1 MSKARWRKARWVGLA
16 VYCCV
21 ALLAATSC
29 GSDDDDDGSAG
40 GGTTTTAADTQI
52 AGLGTTLEE
61 IKQKARE
68 EGEVNLV
75 IWAGYA
81 DKSWAKPFTQQTG
94 CKVVTKDGASSDDMV
109 DLMGTGAYDGVS
121 ASGDATLR
129 LIARE
134 DVAPVNFDL
143 TPNYADVFPGLKD
156 KSYNTVDGV
165 GYGVP
170 HGRGPNLL
178 VFRKDK
184 LPAGTDS
191 WASVWDGSQ
200 AGKLSI
206 YDNPIY
212 IADAA
217 VYLMATQPDLGI
229 ENPYKLDQ
237 KQFDAAVD
245 LLKEQKPQIAKYWDG
260 TTYADQ
266 VTTFKSGETTVG
278 TTWPY
283 QTNLMA
289 AEKPPVPVTS
299 LKPKE
304 GTTGWSDTW
313 MIAKN
318 AAHPNCMYLW
328 LNYIIS
334 PEANA
339 KVAEYFGEAP
349 SNSKACALTKDANH
363 CDTYHATDEAWWEDV
378 YYWDTPTTDCGDDR
392 GEVCKAYEDWKA
404 AWTEIKG

>member
-1 MSKARWRKARWVGLA
+1 MSKGRWRRLHFAGLA
-16 VYCCV
+16 IYVV
-21 ALLAATSC
+21 IALLAATSC
-29 GSDDDDDGSAG
+29 GGGDDNESS
-40 GGTTTTAADTQI
+40 GTTTEDTAASTAI
-52 AGLGTTLEE
+52 PGLGANLDE
-61 IKQKARE
+61 IKQKARG
-68 EGEVNLV
+68 EGMVNLV

-81 DKSWAKPFTQQTG
+81 DKSWAKTFTQQTG

-129 LIARE
+129 MIARG

-143 TPNYADVFPGLKD
+143 TPNYADVFDGLKNR
-156 KSYNTVDGV
+156 SYNTVDGQ

-191 WASVWDGSQ
+191 WAPVWDGSQ

-206 YDNPIY
+206 YDNPIF

-217 VYLMATQPDLGI
+217 VYLKSTQPDLEI
-229 ENPYKLDQ
+229 ENPYELDQ

-245 LLKEQKPQIAKYWDG
+245 LLKKQRPQIAKYWDG
-260 TTYADQ
+260 TTYASQ
-266 VTTFKSGETTVG
+266 VTTFKSGQTTVG

-289 AEKPPVPVTS
+289 AEKPPVPVS
-299 LKPKE
+299 SVKPKE

-313 MIAKN
+313 MIAKK
-318 AAHPNCMYLW
+318 AKHPNCMYLW
-328 LNYIIS
+328 MNYIIS
-334 PEANA
+334 PAANA

-349 SNSKACALTKDANH
+349 SNEKACALTADKDH
-363 CDTYHATDEAWWEDV
+363 CNTYHATDEAWWKDV
-378 YYWDTPTTDCGDDR
+378 YYWDTPVADCGDDR
-392 GEVCKAYEDWKA
+392 GDNCKTYEDWKA